1 MKATYDPH
9 TDSLTIVF
17 SNRPVAESDKDKPG
31 IIIDYDEDGNPVGIE
46 ILDASERITEPAG
59 IEFHLLQAK

>member
-1 MKATYDPH
+1 M
-9 TDSLTIVF
+9 
-17 SNRPVAESDKDKPG
+17 
-31 IIIDYDEDGNPVGIE
+31 IDYDEDGNPVGIE